1 MEHKQ
6 SAISVLPEASIDPN
20 TVQQAMQNVSMPI
33 IGGFIKQNPAV
44 DYFLKADGL
53 QLLQASLA
61 ALFAYLLISSL
72 TVKSTVPDGVPF
84 PWVDTKSKSFFANWR
99 IGKLYALNSVRQW
112 LAQGS
117 EKFLEKGKSYALPDF
132 YGRRPYIIVPYHRTK
147 LFLDRPDDA
156 TSLRDAANDI
166 VVSDY
171 SFPDSK
177 IFRDHYGAQI
187 MYRHLPRAL
196 PRLVGEIWDE
206 VTYICD
212 KDWGTTPGEVKEI
225 STYHKSFEMIV
236 SLASRMLLGT
246 ACSRSED
253 FLTNV
258 REFSLDVFRCMAL
271 DALLPRGLTGILGPY
286 LVSLPNRWHVNRIHK
301 HTMPLIKKR
310 LEDLAFNDA
319 NPDEK
324 RAVPDDYI
332 SWHIRFAQTERNPAA
347 LEPYYIASSMLSMQF
362 ATASSTRYALTNL
375 FLDIFSTKPEEGVVE
390 SLREEIERVYREH
403 DYTWSKQA
411 LGKLYRVDSAIKES
425 LRYSGL
431 MAHGSWRKVV
441 AKEGIFDDETG
452 TTIPCGAMV
461 GLDFW
466 TRHHDPKA
474 YPNPDKYDA
483 FRFSRPREEY
493 VAEHPD
499 EKATEEYLRLKRL
512 DCTYTGS
519 DNFLIFGLGKYACP
533 GRFFLTME
541 LKLILAYVIMNYDV
555 EPMAKRP
562 SNYWVGGL
570 ILPLR
575 DTKIKVRRRDGTV

>member
-1 MEHKQ
+1 
-6 SAISVLPEASIDPN
+6 
-20 TVQQAMQNVSMPI
+20 
-33 IGGFIKQNPAV
+33 
-44 DYFLKADGL
+44 
-53 QLLQASLA
+53 
-61 ALFAYLLISSL
+61 
-72 TVKSTVPDGVPF
+72 
-84 PWVDTKSKSFFANWR
+84 
-99 IGKLYALNSVRQW
+99 
-112 LAQGS
+112 
-117 EKFLEKGKSYALPDF
+117 
-132 YGRRPYIIVPYHRTK
+132 
-147 LFLDRPDDA
+147 
-156 TSLRDAANDI
+156 
-166 VVSDY
+166 
-171 SFPDSK
+171 
-177 IFRDHYGAQI
+177 

-212 KDWGTTPGEVKEI
+212 KDWGTTPGEVREI

-246 ACSRSED
+246 VCSRSED

-319 NPDEK
+319 NPDKK

-390 SLREEIERVYREH
+390 SLHEEIERVYREH

-474 YPNPDKYDA
+474 YPDPDKYDA

-519 DNFLIFGLGKYACP
+519 DNFLIFGLGKYA
-533 GRFFLTME
+533 
-541 LKLILAYVIMNYDV
+541 
-555 EPMAKRP
+555 
-562 SNYWVGGL
+562 W
-570 ILPLR
+570 
-575 DTKIKVRRRDGTV
+575 